1 MSPHDRKS
9 PYFEVL
15 RDVLDN
21 YFWFI
26 RSTMS
31 ENPTDIPEHRHE
43 IIRKSLPITSSI
55 PLQSLDKRLCS
66 SPCSFIVLHYSRV
79 YSSQMKKLYID
90 HGADEDEVAIRAL
103 WQVIDCYAYERKEA
117 KNYYAEL
124 RQLEFKKDSE
134 EYRKY
139 GHWIIAEGYGRDY
152 QQAAYLALSIM
163 YFKESNSLLWINEAY
178 NLPKELAHRPWTGID
193 RDCGINYF
201 SESDKR
207 ALRKDMEKNKVP
219 IPNILRSGEKVEP
232 VIKKTE
238 SMKSM
243 KALWRNYSPF
253 GSPKEE
259 KKSFISSADSSGSYT
274 NVTSMRGN
282 SGLSLFR
289 SRRGSRDATH
299 SQNASR
305 ASSPSSRRGSTTGE
319 SKKVTPQ
326 SSMNKLKT
334 SHPNS
339 SRSSVSSSVRSA
351 REDKDDGLVMKE
363 PSKSNGQGSRPTSQQ
378 IKRLS
383 HAPITRPGSPII
395 EE

>member
-1 MSPHDRKS
+1 MHKAYLISRFGEREKNSKILDMSPHDRKS

-15 RDVLDN
+15 SDVLDQ

-26 RSTMS
+26 RPVMH
-31 ENPTDIPEHRHE
+31 ENTTDIPEHRHE
-43 IIRKSLPITSSI
+43 
-55 PLQSLDKRLCS
+55 
-66 SPCSFIVLHYSRV
+66 VLRGH
-79 YSSQMKKLYID
+79 
-90 HGADEDEVAIRAL
+90 HGADEDEVAERAL
-103 WQVIDCYAYERKEA
+103 WEVIDCYVHERKEA
-117 KNYYAEL
+117 TNYYAEL

-134 EYRKY
+134 EYSKY
-139 GHWIIAEGYGRDY
+139 GHWVFAEGYGRDY

-163 YFKESNSLLWINEAY
+163 YFKKSNSLLWVNEAY
-178 NLPKELAHRPWTGID
+178 DLPKELGHMPWTGED
-193 RDCGINYF
+193 RDRGINYF

-207 ALRKDMEKNKVP
+207 ALRKDMEKKNIS

-232 VIKKTE
+232 VIKKSE

-243 KALWRNYSPF
+243 RGFWKKFS
-253 GSPKEE
+253 SPKEE
-259 KKSFISSADSSGSYT
+259 RKSFISSTDSSGSSI
-274 NVTSMRGN
+274 NVSSTRGN

-289 SRRGSRDATH
+289 SHRGSRDATH

-305 ASSPSSRRGSTTGE
+305 APSPNGRRGSATGE

-326 SSMNKLKT
+326 SSMNKFKT

-339 SRSSVSSSVRSA
+339 SRSSTRTA

-363 PSKSNGQGSRPTSQQ
+363 PPKSKGQGSRPTSQQ

-383 HAPITRPGSPII
+383 HATHTRPGSPII